1 MGACNGT
8 PEALLSHELFWKNF
22 TSLDVSEELVLNKKL
37 LKVAIVG
44 AGSWAVANHMPLLA
58 TRDDV
63 KIVAAC
69 TLGADKLAALQ
80 KLFDVQIV
88 SEDYRDVLEVGPDVV
103 VVSSPPGLHFE
114 HASAAIASGAHVLC
128 EKPFTVRPS
137 DAWNLVQQ
145 VQDAGIHLLIP
156 YGWNYS
162 RMAEVAKNAIS
173 QVGQIEMMTVHF
185 AAPLRALLTEGRTYS
200 GSWLRSGERVSV
212 HPEFQMTAA
221 SYQDAL
227 LSGGGFATANVT
239 HALGFALWVTGLRA
253 KSVFARMQ
261 LLDRTRADLH
271 DSISVLFEGGSIAS
285 ISGASTQEGAERH
298 QVDVRIF
305 GSEGQLMV
313 DFERERVW
321 LYRSPDDQML
331 LDVKPGE
338 GAYDCGAPI
347 NVLLDLVNGEK
358 EVNNNSPAELGARV
372 VELLDTAYLSAET
385 GKDEQVATA
394 LAGRK

>member
-1 MGACNGT
+1 MA
-8 PEALLSHELFWKNF
+8 KR
-22 TSLDVSEELVLNKKL
+22 L
-37 LKVAIVG
+37 LKVGIVG

-58 TRDDV
+58 ARDDV
-63 KIVAAC
+63 QIVAAC
-69 TLGADKLAALQ
+69 TLGREKLATLQ
-80 KLFDVQIV
+80 TLFDVEVV
-88 SEDYRDVLEVGPDVV
+88 SEDYMDVLDVGPDVV

-114 HASAAIASGAHVLC
+114 HASAAIAAGAHVLC
-128 EKPFTVRPS
+128 EKPFTVHPS

-145 VQDAGIHLLIP
+145 VRDAGIHLLIP

-162 RMAEVAKNAIS
+162 RMAEVAKSAIS

-212 HPEFQMTAA
+212 HPDFQMTAA

-239 HALGFALWVTGLRA
+239 HALGFALWVTGLQA

-298 QVDVRIF
+298 QIDVRIF

-321 LYRSPDDQML
+321 LYRTPEDQML
-331 LDVKPGE
+331 LDVTSGE

-347 NVLLDLVNGEK
+347 NVLIDLVKGEQGA
-358 EVNNNSPAELGARV
+358 NNNSPAELGARV

-385 GKDEQVATA
+385 GRDELVASSRRKDIS
-394 LAGRK
+394 